1 MAYTYYNTTIKMTMS
16 PLILCIPRVECT
28 VTKDYIHSVFSK
40 LKIGKIESVQEIP
53 LCNGSQYKRII
64 VKISWI
70 HNDISNYIQT
80 RLLNDQTIKI
90 VHSMPW
96 YWLCVKYIKNIP
108 KKLHGPDPTMMKMSQ
123 C

>member
-1 MAYTYYNTTIKMTMS
+1 MS
-16 PLILCIPRVECT
+16 SLIVCIPRVECT

-70 HNDISNYIQT
+70 SNEVSNYIQT
-80 RLLNDQTIKI
+80 RLLNNQTIKI
-90 VHSMPW
+90 VHAMPW

-108 KKLHGPDPTMMKMSQ
+108 KKLAGPDPAMIKMSQ